1 MLVGEGA
8 KLDVHGCK
16 TVDMASSFGKVCG
29 PSPTPGPQS
38 FPYRL
43 SDSCRARLSAVDE
56 CGESTTVHGTAGA
69 ALQYSSPRAAGM
81 LGYRRFWN
89 SSSSFSHA
97 SPFSSV
103 SMRPRARLPAGF
115 SSRPHLSQESRP
127 SLTSRWPLVA
137 AGSLHRIAGSF
148 SLPAT
153 WTGSSLP
160 RSSSSTLASLPESA
174 AGISWPFASLTVR
187 TPFACHESLAS
198 YCP

>member
-1 MLVGEGA
+1 MTTMLVGEGA

-115 SSRPHLSQESRP
+115 SSRPHCHRNRVHLLLLDGLWWRLGHCTGLQAAFRCPLPGLAHHYPAPPHRPWHRCRSQ
-127 SLTSRWPLVA
+127 PL
-137 AGSLHRIAGSF
+137 GYHGP
-148 SLPAT
+148 LP
-153 WTGSSLP
+153 L
-160 RSSSSTLASLPESA
+160 
-174 AGISWPFASLTVR
+174 
-187 TPFACHESLAS
+187 
-198 YCP
+198 